1 MPTRKSKSKMNK
13 ARTFKNN
20 DYNSGD
26 GMLTSIWGPPLWH
39 VLHSMSFN
47 YPVKPSKH
55 DKTHYRNVILN
66 LQWTLPCGKC
76 RTNLLCNFK
85 KLPIKLSH
93 MKSRATFSK
102 YVYDLHEVINN
113 MLGKT
118 NKLTYNDIRERYEH
132 FRSRCT
138 ETEEEIRKRIRM
150 ASNTESGCVKP
161 LYGVK
166 SKCVLK
172 IIPDNTI
179 CESLEI
185 DKKCIKNLTP
195 T

>member
-1 MPTRKSKSKMNK
+1 MPTRKTNIKTNK

-47 YPVKPSKH
+47 YPVNPSKD
-55 DKTHYRNVILN
+55 DKTHYKELILN
-66 LQWTLPCGKC
+66 LRWTLPCGKC
-76 RTNLLCNFK
+76 RANLLCNLK
-85 KLPIKLSH
+85 KLPIKSSH
-93 MKSRATFSK
+93 MKSRDSFSK
-102 YVYDLHEVINN
+102 YVYNLHELINK

-118 NKLTYNDIRERYEH
+118 NELTYNDIRERYEH

-138 ETEEEIRKRIRM
+138 ETEEERIKRI
-150 ASNTESGCVKP
+150 NTANIIESGCVKP
-161 LYGVK
+161 LYGTK
-166 SKCVLK
+166 SKCVLN

-179 CESLEI
+179 CESLVI
-185 DKKCIKNLTP
+185 DKKCIR
-195 T
+195 